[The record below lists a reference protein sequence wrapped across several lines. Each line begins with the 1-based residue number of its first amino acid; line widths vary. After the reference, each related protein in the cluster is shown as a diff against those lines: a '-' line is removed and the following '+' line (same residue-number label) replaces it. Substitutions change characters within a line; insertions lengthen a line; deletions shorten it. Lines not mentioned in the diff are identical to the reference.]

1 MPPEPVPADPPPDPM
16 TAAER
21 AVWLDRVAGE
31 DEPPGPEEWEEWPGA
46 DDELTAAEVAELAEL
61 RAAAEADARATAEAV
76 ARGLPGGQYV
86 RAERRGPGLPGS
98 VRCYPGEFS
107 SRAAAFGAGMA
118 LDVTPG
124 CPQLALFADAAAGDD
139 DRYEGASDDE
149 LAGAIAAW
157 DRAEAHASARK
168 HAAVAEFIRRRPG
181 AGCALEGPAQVPGTW
196 EEFAADELRL
206 VLAGHR
212 GAAEAMLGVAQD
224 LAARLPAAGPVR
236 RCRGRGR

>member
-1 MPPEPVPADPPPDPM
+1 MPPEPVPADPPPDLM

-21 AVWLDRVAGE
+21 AAWLDRVAE
-31 DEPPGPEEWEEWPGA
+31 QDEPPGPEEWEEWPGA

-124 CPQLALFADAAAGDD
+124 CPQLALFADAA
-139 DRYEGASDDE
+139 
-149 LAGAIAAW
+149 
-157 DRAEAHASARK
+157 
-168 HAAVAEFIRRRPG
+168 
-181 AGCALEGPAQVPGTW
+181 
-196 EEFAADELRL
+196 
-206 VLAGHR
+206 
-212 GAAEAMLGVAQD
+212 
-224 LAARLPAAGPVR
+224 
-236 RCRGRGR
+236 GRGR